1 MRRVPGV
8 LVFAC
13 LPLLAGCAA
22 SSSHVVRFRNAS
34 GSTWTYHPRSAP
46 KPIEVSDQQLR
57 ETVRAAAPRLPKSDH
72 PLEDAQRLFDLP
84 PRSGNYL
91 YEVRTRR
98 LFPEDDNSPL
108 DEVSIKKWVAD
119 YQAWC
124 ATTKLGT
131 GDCLGILIKGRLT
144 SHGRYVLALHMARR
158 EVLEAAA
165 EAARETGQPKAVL
178 TVLATT
184 SGMYF
189 VLWALPEPTSKGLA
203 VVITVGLIGY
213 LGFDTVVRLGV
224 AFEQM
229 VRESDQAKD
238 IGELQAAGERFGKVF
253 GQNAAR
259 ALISL
264 AAAAIGQTGGLVL
277 SKLPMPLVGGS
288 GLAAGLEESG
298 GLSLA
303 AAGEMEAV
311 TVSAGNV
318 SVSLASG
325 SLAMAM
331 VGGSPSRWTPPK
343 EGPGE
348 WVEVNESMPEFSRI
362 YQSQVTGAPP
372 GWAYRYKDVNVDFD
386 GYVNGVHIEAK
397 GNYVQFLE
405 KGVNW
410 PFDKMVTQA
419 KAQVNAAP
427 PGARLRWVFAEKRA
441 ADYVRA
447 LFARRENA
455 SLAHIEVV
463 HVPPRAP

>member
-1 MRRVPGV
+1 MRSAPWV
-8 LVFAC
+8 L
-13 LPLLAGCAA
+13 LLLLVAGCAP
-22 SSSHVVRFRNAS
+22 SSHVVRFRNAS
-34 GSTWTYHPRSAP
+34 GSTWTYHPRSTP
-46 KPIEVSDQQLR
+46 RPVEVSDQQLR
-57 ETVRAAAPRLPKSDH
+57 ETIRAAAPRLPKWDH

-84 PRSGNYL
+84 PRSGNFL

-98 LFPEDDNSPL
+98 LLPEDDNSPL

-124 ATTKLGT
+124 ARTKLGT

-158 EVLEAAA
+158 EVLEATA

-178 TVLATT
+178 TVLATA

-189 VLWALPEPTSKGLA
+189 VLWALPEPVSKGLA

-224 AFEQM
+224 AFDQM
-229 VRESDQAKD
+229 VRESDQARD

-259 ALISL
+259 ALITL

-277 SKLPMPLVGGS
+277 SKLPMPPGGS
-288 GLAAGLEESG
+288 PGLVAALEEG

-331 VGGSPSRWTPPK
+331 AGGSPSMWTPPK

-348 WVEVNESMPEFSRI
+348 WAVENTSMPEFSRI

-372 GWAYRYKDVNVDFD
+372 GWKYKIQDVEFD
-386 GYVNGVHIEAK
+386 GYENGVLIETK
-397 GNYVQFLE
+397 GRYVQFLE
-405 KGVNW
+405 KGVRW
-410 PFDKMVTQA
+410 PFDKMVKQA
-419 KAQVNAAP
+419 THQMDAAR
-427 PGARLRWVFAEKRA
+427 GARLRWVFAEREA
-441 ADYVRA
+441 ADHVRR
-447 LFARRENA
+447 LFASRSVDPR
-455 SLAHIEVV
+455 LAHIEVV
-463 HVPPRAP
+463 HVPPRVP

>member
-34 GSTWTYHPRSAP
+34 GSTWTYHPKSAP
-46 KPIEVSDQQLR
+46 KTVEVSDQQLR

-98 LFPEDDNSPL
+98 LLPEDDNSPL

-124 ATTKLGT
+124 ARTKLGT

-277 SKLPMPLVGGS
+277 SKLPMPPVGGP
-288 GLAAGLEESG
+288 GLAEG
-298 GLSLA
+298 GGFSLA

-331 VGGSPSRWTPPK
+331 VGGSPSSWTPPK
-343 EGPGE
+343 EGPGK
-348 WVEVNESMPEFSRI
+348 WIPDKATMPESSRL

-372 GWAYRYKDVNVDFD
+372 RWAYEVDDVEFD
-386 GYVNGVHIEAK
+386 GYANGVLLEAK
-397 GNYVQFLE
+397 GEYAKFLKNGTLKFPQF
-405 KGVNW
+405 KG
-410 PFDKMVTQA
+410 FDEMVDQA
-419 KAQVNAAP
+419 SRQVAVAR
-427 PGARLRWVFAEKRA
+427 GARVRWIFAEKEV
-441 ADYVRA
+441 ADFVRL
-447 LFARRENA
+447 LFARSDVDPR
-455 SLAHIEVV
+455 LARIEVV
-463 HVPPRAP
+463 HIPPRAP

>member
-1 MRRVPGV
+1 MRSAPG
-8 LVFAC
+8 L
-13 LPLLAGCAA
+13 LLLLLAGCAA
-22 SSSHVVRFRNAS
+22 PSSHVVRFRTAS
-34 GSTWTYHPRSAP
+34 GSTWTYHPRSTP
-46 KPIEVSDQQLR
+46 KPVEVSDQQFR
-57 ETVRAAAPRLPKSDH
+57 ETIRATAPRLPKWDH
-72 PLEDAQRLFDLP
+72 PLEDAQRLFDIPL
-84 PRSGNYL
+84 RSGNYL

-98 LFPEDDNSPL
+98 LLPEDDNSPL
-108 DEVSIKKWVAD
+108 DEVSVKKWVAD

-124 ATTKLGT
+124 ARTRLGT

-178 TVLATT
+178 MMLATT
-184 SGMYF
+184 SGVYF
-189 VLWALPEPTSKGLA
+189 MLWALPEPISKGLA

-213 LGFDTVVRLGV
+213 LGFDTVMQLGV

-277 SKLPMPLVGGS
+277 SKLPLPRGGGQGLVAS
-288 GLAAGLEESG
+288 LEEG
-298 GLSLA
+298 GLSVA
-303 AAGEMEAV
+303 AAGEMQAV

-348 WVEVNESMPEFSRI
+348 WIPDKASMPERSRL
-362 YQSQVTGAPP
+362 YQAQVTGAPP
-372 GWAYRYKDVNVDFD
+372 GWAYKCNDVEFD
-386 GYVNGVHIEAK
+386 GYENGVLIEAK
-397 GNYVQFLE
+397 AYYAQFVKNSRE
-405 KGVNW
+405 AEEWFQG
-410 PFDKMVTQA
+410 FQGMIGD
-419 KAQVNAAP
+419 AQRQLNVAR
-427 PGARLRWVFAEKRA
+427 GTRLRWVFAEKEA
-441 ADYVRA
+441 ADYMRW
-447 LFARRENA
+447 LFATFKADARLA
-455 SLAHIEVV
+455 SIEVV
-463 HVPPRAP
+463 HIPPRAP